1 LLRATVGTCLELA
14 PTSAVEF
21 IIKEEAPEL
30 DTLLMEFLITFR
42 LLEELLC
49 AVAPLAVRLPLKF

>member
-21 IIKEEAPEL
+21 MIKEDAPEL

-42 LLEELLC
+42 LLEELL
-49 AVAPLAVRLPLKF
+49 